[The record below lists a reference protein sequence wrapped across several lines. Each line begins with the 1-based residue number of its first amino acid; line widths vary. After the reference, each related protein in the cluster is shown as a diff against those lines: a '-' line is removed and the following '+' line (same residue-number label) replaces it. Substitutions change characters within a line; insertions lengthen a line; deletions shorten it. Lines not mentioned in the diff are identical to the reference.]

1 VDPGALADV
10 VGGALGCTVEVRG
23 LVRLSGGASRQ
34 TFSFDAVHL
43 DSAQG
48 EGAVDAGRGEVV
60 EELILRRAPDGPN
73 DAVGATMLLEADL
86 MREAARVGV
95 PVPEVLAASADP
107 EPLGAPYVV
116 MRRIAGETIAR
127 KILRDD
133 QYAEVRPKLATQCG
147 EILGNL
153 HQMDTSVLPGATDNY
168 QLDGLR
174 AVLDSSGVVSPML
187 ELGLRWLDQHRP
199 TATRTTV
206 VHGDFR
212 HGNFIIG
219 TDQLRAVL
227 DWELAHLG
235 DPMEDLGWLCT
246 RAWRFGGEGPVG
258 GFGDYADLF
267 AGYEKTSGIAIDPNV
282 VKWWELLG
290 TVKWGVICVVQANR
304 HLSGSQRS
312 VELAAIG
319 RRLAEQEYDVLNLLE
334 ELT

>member
-1 VDPGALADV
+1 VFWIRETAGVDSHALADV
-10 VGGALGCTVEVRG
+10 VGTALGRDVEIRD

-34 TFSFDAVHL
+34 TFSFDAVH
-43 DSAQG
+43 DAT
-48 EGAVDAGRGEVV
+48 VD
-60 EELILRRAPDGPN
+60 ELILRRAPDGLG
-73 DAVGATMLLEADL
+73 DSVGATMLLEAAL

-95 PVPEVLAASADP
+95 PVPEVLAASAAS

-116 MRRIAGETIAR
+116 MRRVSGETIAR
-127 KILRDD
+127 KILRDE
-133 QYAEVRPKLATQCG
+133 QYAEVRPKLAAQCG

-153 HQMDTSVLPGATDNY
+153 HRMDTGVLPAATDSY

-174 AVLDSSGVVSPML
+174 AILDGSGVVSPML
-187 ELGLRWLDQHRP
+187 ELALRWLDQHRP
-199 TATRTTV
+199 PSARTTV

-219 TDQLRAVL
+219 TDELRAVL

-267 AGYEKTSGIAIDPNV
+267 AGYEKTSGIVIDPEV

-304 HLSGSQRS
+304 HLSGSQKS

-334 ELT
+334 ELAS

>member
-1 VDPGALADV
+1 VDTAALTQPLAAIV
-10 VGGALGCTVEVRG
+10 AGGLGVGGVEIRD

-34 TFSFDAVHL
+34 TFAFDAVH
-43 DSAQG
+43 DG
-48 EGAVDAGRGEVV
+48 TV
-60 EELILRRAPDGPN
+60 EELILRLAPDGLG
-73 DAVGATMLLEADL
+73 DEVGKTMLLEADL
-86 MREAARVGV
+86 MREAARVDV
-95 PVPEVLAASADP
+95 PVPEVIAAAAGSD
-107 EPLGAPYVV
+107 ELGAPYVV
-116 MRRIAGETIAR
+116 MRRISGETIAR
-127 KILRDD
+127 KILRDE
-133 QYAEVRPKLATQCG
+133 QYADVRPKLAAQCG

-153 HQMDTSVLPGATDNY
+153 HQMDASSLPAGSDHY
-168 QLDGLR
+168 QLEGLR
-174 AVLDSSGVVSPML
+174 AILDGSGVVSPML
-187 ELGLRWLDQHRP
+187 ELALRWLDQHRP
-199 TATRTTV
+199 PTTRTTV

-219 TDQLRAVL
+219 GDKLRAVL

-246 RAWRFGGEGPVG
+246 RAWRFGGNGPVG

-267 AGYEKTSGIAIDPNV
+267 AGYEKTSGIALDPGV

-319 RRLAEQEYDVLNLLE
+319 RRLAEQEYDCLNLLE
-334 ELT
+334 ELTS